1 MIRWIAA
8 ISGVLCLAALA
19 EINGERYD
27 IPWLMVGTNH
37 VQVAL
42 LVGGSV
48 LLTWGLARK
57 EGMRTGRLPL
67 SSTLERGLGGEV
79 GLITTTRSNYTKQ
92 AFRSYFA
99 LAMILLLAAALRT
112 WDLENAVHFYVD
124 ETNFVEGILR
134 LWKEPSINLLGPFN
148 YIAAFTWIYPYMQA
162 GSVAI
167 LGANLVGMRAV
178 SAAFGVLTVAAVYLL
193 TRTLFDRK
201 TALLAAFLLAVFP
214 PHIHFSRLGMNNIAD
229 PLFGTLALAF
239 LTRGFKTGRPV
250 QFALGGVMLGLTQYF
265 YEGGRLMFPALG
277 FMWIFIGALVWRPPS
292 KTQDNE
298 LTNRLTPPPNPL
310 PASQKGGERRSQVP
324 PHFMERD
331 LGRGSTFRFLLTQNL
346 AITTLTVILIAAP
359 VYYTL
364 ASWDIPFTMR
374 LRNQGLNLGYWTDL
388 LLSSAG
394 EGRLALYW
402 RNQLSP
408 PLQHFITLP
417 DDSQFYYGGDTALIL
432 PFMLPFFALGLAI
445 AFRRPAAGGL
455 LALWLLF
462 TALGN
467 SLISD
472 NAWSA
477 RFVVSFPALAIL
489 MAVGM
494 KSVLDTFKRIA
505 IWRRYERYAV
515 SLFLSILG
523 IAQIIYYFG
532 PHLALYNVQI
542 RPEAHDQQDVIF
554 RARDFR
560 PGTKV
565 YLITDDPDIYAPVP
579 IFLGQFWGLD
589 VELVFATPETFAA
602 GAIIWGG
609 TDYAFFVEKD
619 DIATLTLLHERFGL
633 EGGEFSPYNVPPD
646 KQYVLLYYRS
656 PMPYS

>member
-1 MIRWIAA
+1 MMRWIAA

-27 IPWLMVGTNH
+27 IPWLMNGTN
-37 VQVAL
+37 QAQFAL
-42 LVGGSV
+42 LVSGSV
-48 LLTWGLARK
+48 LLAW
-57 EGMRTGRLPL
+57 
-67 SSTLERGLGGEV
+67 GLGGRSSARNMNQPHIGINV
-79 GLITTTRSNYTKQ
+79 RTRHGKGDYPYLII
-92 AFRSYFA
+92 
-99 LAMILLLAAALRT
+99 ILLLATALRT
-112 WDLENAVHFYVD
+112 WNLENAVHFYVD

-134 LWKEPSINLLGPFN
+134 LWKEPDINLLGPFN

-167 LGANLVGMRAV
+167 FGANLVGMRAV

-193 TRTLFDRK
+193 AKALFDRK

-214 PHIHFSRLGMNNIAD
+214 PHIHFSRLGLNNIAD
-229 PLFGTLALAF
+229 PLFGTLTLAF
-239 LTRGFKTGRPV
+239 LAQGFKTGRRIN
-250 QFALGGVMLGLTQYF
+250 FALAGVMLGLTQYF
-265 YEGGRLMFPALG
+265 YEGGRLLFPALALI
-277 FMWIFIGALVWRPPS
+277 WAFIGTLARRHFFFPHVKNLVI
-292 KTQDNE
+292 
-298 LTNRLTPPPNPL
+298 
-310 PASQKGGERRSQVP
+310 AV
-324 PHFMERD
+324 
-331 LGRGSTFRFLLTQNL
+331 L
-346 AITTLTVILIAAP
+346 AAILVGAP

-364 ASWDIPFTMR
+364 SSWNIPFTMR
-374 LRNQGLNLGYWTDL
+374 LQNQGLNVNYWLDL

-394 EGRLALYW
+394 EGRLESYW

-408 PLQHFITLP
+408 PLQHFVTLP
-417 DDSQFYYGGDTALIL
+417 DDSHFYYGGDTALIL
-432 PFMLPFFALGLAI
+432 PFMLPFFALGLVR
-445 AFRRPAAGGL
+445 AFHRPASGSL
-455 LALWLLF
+455 LALWLLL

-489 MAVGM
+489 TAVGV
-494 KSVLDTFKRIA
+494 KSALDAFARITA
-505 IWRRYERYAV
+505 WRVRERYAV
-515 SLFLSILG
+515 PILVSILG
-523 IAQIIYYFG
+523 IAQIGYYFG
-532 PHLALYNVQI
+532 PHLTLYNLQI

-589 VELVFATPETFAA
+589 VELVFATPDDFAA

-619 DIATLTLLHERFGL
+619 DTATLALLRQRFGL
-633 EGGEFSPYNVPPD
+633 ENGIFSPYNVPLD
-646 KQYVLLYYRS
+646 KQYILLYYKS
-656 PMPYS
+656 PIPYSQGRPSESPLQTGLSFNPAPRAEAG

>member
-1 MIRWIAA
+1 MSRWIAA
-8 ISGVLCLAALA
+8 ILGVLCLGALA

-37 VQVAL
+37 AQFAL
-42 LVGGSV
+42 LVGGSI
-48 LLTWGLARK
+48 LLVW
-57 EGMRTGRLPL
+57 
-67 SSTLERGLGGEV
+67 GLGGGRSSSRVTNIPLNSSV
-79 GLITTTRSNYTKQ
+79 GAGLRPAPTKRSFQ
-92 AFRSYFA
+92 VYFA
-99 LAMILLLAAALRT
+99 LIPILLLATALRT
-112 WDLENAVHFYVD
+112 WNLENAVHFYVD

-134 LWKEPSINLLGPFN
+134 LWKEPGINLLGPFN

-167 LGANLVGMRAV
+167 FGANLVGMRAV
-178 SAAFGVLTVAAVYLL
+178 SAAFGVLTVAATYLVA
-193 TRTLFDRK
+193 RTLFDRK

-214 PHIHFSRLGMNNIAD
+214 PHIHFSRLGLNNIAD

-239 LTRGFKTGRPV
+239 LTRGFKTGRSIN
-250 QFALGGVMLGLTQYF
+250 FALGGVMVGLTQYF
-265 YEGGRLMFPALG
+265 YEGGRLLFPALG
-277 FMWIFIGALVWRPPS
+277 LAWAVIGALAWRP
-292 KTQDNE
+292 QAD
-298 LTNRLTPPPNPL
+298 
-310 PASQKGGERRSQVP
+310 SQNWHRRGESATRPYRKSSLKG
-324 PHFMERD
+324 
-331 LGRGSTFRFLLTQNL
+331 LLITAL
-346 AITTLTVILIAAP
+346 AAILIGAP

-364 ASWDIPFTMR
+364 SSWDIPFTMR
-374 LRNQGLNLGYWTDL
+374 LRNQGLNINYWTDL
-388 LLSSAG
+388 LLSSAD

-402 RNQLSP
+402 RSQLSP

-417 DDSQFYYGGDTALIL
+417 DDSHFYYGGDTALIL
-432 PFMLPFFALGLAI
+432 PFMLPFFGLGLVM
-445 AFRRPAAGGL
+445 AFRLPAAGSL

-494 KSVLDTFKRIA
+494 KSVLDALTRIVL
-505 IWRRYERYAV
+505 WRRLERYALP
-515 SLFLSILG
+515 LFLSVLG

-532 PHLALYNVQI
+532 PHLALYNLQI
-542 RPEAHDQQDVIF
+542 RSEAHDQQDIIF

-560 PGTKV
+560 PGTKI
-565 YLITDDPDIYAPVP
+565 YLVTDDPDIFAPVP
-579 IFLGQFWGLD
+579 IFLSQFWGLD
-589 VELVFATPETFAA
+589 VELVFAMPESFAA

-619 DIATLTLLHERFGL
+619 DTATLTLLRERFGL
-633 EGGEFSPYNVPPD
+633 ENGIFSPYNVPPE
-646 KQYVLLYYRS
+646 KQYMLLYYQS
-656 PMPYS
+656 PMPYLQ